1 MRLEKL
7 CIAALTIMSLPAM
20 AGPGGGSITGRVTYS
35 GTPLKPEPV
44 NMSKQPECVKLYSK
58 PLMTEKVVVGSGNAL
73 QNVVVYISA
82 GETEVSPAP
91 AAPVNFDQQNCR
103 YATHVLAFRTGQDVN
118 ISNSDP
124 FSHNIHP
131 IPKTNRE
138 WNRIQPAGTP
148 PFSYS
153 YDKEEFILV
162 KCNIHAWMQAYFV
175 VLKTG
180 HFAVTGQDGE
190 FRLPELRPG
199 KYTVTA
205 WHETYGTQSQ
215 DISITGGESR
225 AINFVFKAAP

>member
-91 AAPVNFDQQNCR
+91 AAPVDFDQQNCR

-153 YDKEEFILV
+153 YDKEEFIPV

-175 VLKTG
+175 VLNTG